1 MARCARYRD
10 QALAAT
16 RSLSVSIFKPEA
28 RTLPLTPHAQ
38 SGGCGASRPGWVCR
52 LKAWRA
58 SSSRRATVF
67 ARRPCAVGP
76 KLEERTGPPPHSA
89 LRRGPRPHYARP
101 VSATRQRPLSVL
113 VLVPGTPPHGRL
125 VSRLV
130 LRSAPQ
136 IWSAAIVGGKD
147 PPNPVE
153 SCVSAIHNRECSPL
167 LLSEQVVVL
176 QMQAR
181 EPHKTWHWE

>member
-38 SGGCGASRPGWVCR
+38 SGGCGASRLGWVCR

-130 LRSAPQ
+130 LRSVTSGLHIQ
-136 IWSAAIVGGKD
+136 KDKERQREWRVTSGGGSKIRSQ
-147 PPNPVE
+147 VE
-153 SCVSAIHNRECSPL
+153 RLKHL
-167 LLSEQVVVL
+167 G
-176 QMQAR
+176 AR
-181 EPHKTWHWE
+181 RGTADCFCQKPARTR